1 MEDFLGKLSEKFGDT
16 MEVLG
21 KKAEDLGK
29 KAEDT
34 LDIQKIKSEINT
46 MKRANERD
54 FTDMGKIIYE
64 RFEKGEEVDEEFR
77 AFCEEIEK
85 REDEIMECEHEISR
99 IKGE

>member
-1 MEDFLGKLSEKFGDT
+1 MEDLGR
-16 MEVLG
+16 
-21 KKAEDLGK
+21 KAEDLGK

-34 LDIQKIKSEINT
+34 LDIQKIKSQINT

-54 FTDMGKIIYE
+54 FTDMGKMIYE
-64 RFEKGEEVDEEFR
+64 RFEKGEEVDAEFL

>member
-1 MEDFLGKLSEKFGDT
+1 MED
-16 MEVLG
+16 LG

-34 LDIQKIKSEINT
+34 LDIQKIKSQINT

-54 FTDMGKIIYE
+54 FTDMGKVIYE
-64 RFEKGEEVDEEFR
+64 RFQKGEVIDAEFL

-85 REDEIMECEHEISR
+85 REDEIRECEQEISR

>member
-1 MEDFLGKLSEKFGDT
+1 MEDFLEKVGRKLGDT
-16 MEVLG
+16 MEELG
-21 KKAEDLGK
+21 KKAEEIGK

-34 LDIQKIKSEINT
+34 IDIQKIKSQINT

-64 RFEKGEEVDEEFR
+64 RFEKGEEVEEEFR
-77 AFCEEIEK
+77 VFCEEIEK
-85 REDEIMECEHEISR
+85 REDEIMDCEHEISR